1 MMTPSSP
8 SFAMLPL
15 DLLCCPVTHKP
26 LRVEGNA
33 LVADEEHRYRIDG
46 NGVPMFAET
55 GLSTDADRQREHYQ
69 RIAASYV
76 ENINYP
82 HTKVYNAYLDRVF
95 LDAFTGL
102 ALGTVAELCCGQGE
116 AATLLG
122 ARVGRGIGVDISPAM
137 LEAAVRGHADSRFAF
152 VQGDATQLPLREGA
166 FDCVVMSGGIHH
178 VNDHR
183 RLFAEVARILR
194 PGGALVWREPVS
206 DFVLWRWLRAVV
218 YRVAPGL
225 DAETESPLT
234 YAGTVPQLAEAGLHL
249 ESWRPCGFLGF
260 CLLMNSDVL
269 VFNRLLRF
277 LPGIRALARAA
288 ARFDDW
294 VTTRPALR
302 TAGLQVVGVAR
313 KSAT

>member
-1 MMTPSSP
+1 M
-8 SFAMLPL
+8 
-15 DLLCCPVTHKP
+15 
-26 LRVEGNA
+26 EGSV

-46 NGVPMFAET
+46 SGVPLFAET
-55 GLSTDADRQREHYQ
+55 GLSPDADRQREHYQ

-82 HTKVYNAYLDRVF
+82 HTEVYASYLDRVF
-95 LDAFTGL
+95 LDAFAGI

-122 ARVGRGIGVDISPAM
+122 PRVGRGIGIDISPAM
-137 LEAAVRGHADSRFAF
+137 LAAAVRGHAASPFAF
-152 VQGDATQLPLREGA
+152 VQGDVTQLPLRDGVL
-166 FDCVVMSGGIHH
+166 DCVVMSGGIHH
-178 VNDHR
+178 VNDR
-183 RLFAEVARILR
+183 RQLFAEVARVLR
-194 PGGALVWREPVS
+194 PGGALVWREPVD

-218 YRVAPGL
+218 YRTAPGL
-225 DAETESPLT
+225 DAQTESPLT
-234 YAGTVPQLAEAGLHL
+234 YDGTVPRLSEAGLHL
-249 ESWRPCGFLGF
+249 VTWRPCGFLGF

-294 VTTRPALR
+294 VTTQPALR
-302 TAGLQVVGVAR
+302 SAGLQVVGVAR
-313 KSAT
+313 KSTR

>member
-1 MMTPSSP
+1 MMSPSFP

-15 DLLCCPVTHKP
+15 NLLCCPVTHKA
-26 LRVEGNA
+26 LRVEGSA
-33 LVADEEHRYRIDG
+33 LVADEGHRYRIDG
-46 NGVPMFAET
+46 SGVPLFAET
-55 GLSTDADRQREHYQ
+55 GLSADADRQRAHYQ

-82 HTKVYNAYLDRVF
+82 HTEVYNAYLDRVF

-102 ALGTVAELCCGQGE
+102 ALETVAELCCGQGE

-122 ARVGRGIGVDISPAM
+122 TRVGRGVGIDISPAM

-152 VQGDATQLPLREGA
+152 VQGDATKLPLRDGV

-178 VNDHR
+178 VTDRR

-206 DFVLWRWLRAVV
+206 DFALWRWLRVII
-218 YRVAPGL
+218 YRAAPGL

-277 LPGIRALARAA
+277 LPGIRTLARAA
-288 ARFDDW
+288 AQFDDW

-313 KSAT
+313 KLAT